1 MRSANVSRQLT
12 LDDAVRIWRRRRAGE
27 AQHVLAADFG
37 VNPGRIADVLAG
49 RRFPEARAISLD
61 DGAGENLT
69 PDGDDEKADT
79 KHEL

>member
-12 LDDAVRIWRRRRAGE
+12 LDDAVRIWRRRRCGV

-37 VNPGRIADVLAG
+37 VNPGRVAEVLSG
-49 RRFPEARAISLD
+49 RRFPEAREISLH

-69 PDGDDEKADT
+69 PDDDDTKADT